1 MQRVLEDRHY
11 KNFVGFQGK
20 ARCDGLRKAIQKPAQ
35 AGLCGLYRASELNRR
50 KTGVFI
56 EFDFFLLFFWIK

>member
-1 MQRVLEDRHY
+1 MTLLVFNLIILLILYDMQRVLEDRHY

-35 AGLCGLYRASELNRR
+35 AGGLVRLVSRVRAEP
-50 KTGVFI
+50 
-56 EFDFFLLFFWIK
+56 